1 MRFYY
6 FNIIT
11 TTTTITK
18 LITRIIIIIY
28 LADSRIRARIK
39 SIQGRFEKMEDAE
52 EHFNLTLSGY
62 LNNLCIKNDPCNV
75 NATVPFTVLNPSLDT
90 IL

>member
-1 MRFYY
+1 MCFYY

-11 TTTTITK
+11 TTITK
-18 LITRIIIIIY
+18 LITTIIIIY
-28 LADSRIRARIK
+28 FADSRIRARIK

>member
-11 TTTTITK
+11 TTITK
-18 LITRIIIIIY
+18 LITTIIIIY
-28 LADSRIRARIK
+28 FADSRIRARIK